1 MIKAESKGGE
11 RTLRSASP
19 HRNAYK
25 SDFHAIKC
33 SFDGPKSE
41 GDTRSYANGS
51 SDTREDTRGRPF
63 GNRVNKIKN
72 IFLQMDGQQQECQEG
87 KVTVKP
93 DVSQVSP
100 PKVQFP
106 GNSHRGNLNNATS
119 PESHNLDK
127 TPKGEDVEIDKV
139 ALAEKFSVT
148 RKLFE
153 RGIKEQPAAEKQSP
167 NRVVNRLSFGSAS
180 EEGKST
186 RRVSG
191 SSETAIKSE
200 KTPTSTVKCQPDE
213 KADSEKKHV
222 SRVPLNAGPMSK
234 RLGNYMAQSD
244 SEDNNTAATKGGMA
258 SAKQHST
265 TEHILPSSPTRD
277 SLHKSTSPVK
287 EATNSTPV
295 SDATNKNTSQT
306 ASVSNKPTSPGSSV
320 KTTFPVTNAAYK
332 SNSSTTD
339 ATHRPLS
346 PEQTIPVSHGYKHSS
361 SSSDGF
367 SRTSVGGDEG
377 KPHSPP
383 PRDVKQPL
391 PSAGGFQ
398 NTNRA
403 KYPEKNRS
411 NDSVVNSSNRDKP
424 SSQTSS
430 LDSRGVGMVRAE
442 LVVVQNESSESDEN
456 EDENVEDNVFKDEDV
471 QSPKDDLPTDVKRT
485 CTQEKKNCTPAHHVL
500 MRDVSK
506 ETQRIAEPVG
516 EGRILEDNE
525 RFGLKKER
533 QEDSSVVNQDGDNN
547 CEEDDEVAEEESEV
561 EEQVGQSIL
570 DRASPV
576 VYGIENAAFVDDRDV
591 DQVLREEEEEEEE
604 EEEGDQM
611 YRDYYDCYETAGL
624 SDEEEPPP
632 KRKIKFSTD
641 PIQVFTTFSNEE
653 YDRRNDDVDP
663 VAASAEYELE
673 KRVEKM
679 DVFPVEIEK
688 GDNGLGISI
697 IGMGVG
703 ADQGLEKLGI
713 FVKTITERG
722 AAENDGRIQ
731 VNDQIVEVDGISLVG
746 VTQLFA
752 ATVLKNTK
760 GTVRFLIGREKPGTQ
775 SEVARL
781 ISETLEQEKN
791 QQQQQQHLD
800 DPYEHSTEEEERYE
814 EEDGVDERIL
824 CSNFSP
830 GQNAELFELPDSEA
844 LFMPTNMDSSQ
855 MVFKFKELQLKHSI
869 ATAEINQ
876 LKEKLRASEEDRSLW
891 EARESALE
899 QKIDDSNDKI
909 LKLESY
915 WLEAQELCK
924 TVNEQL
930 AETQAQHETLDKK
943 YNKAKKLLKDY
954 QQKEIDFV
962 KKEEELKKLL
972 DEKDKW
978 YKEQLESLQSRISV
992 LESRG
997 ASGVECQSGQD
1008 SAADEKLI
1016 SQDPVTNTQSVD
1028 SLLEE
1033 DWSELVPET
1042 ERLDTSAHR
1051 AKGLLAQKAKRQPP
1065 SRSKLKESLAVASC
1079 HSQETEEEEDQ
1090 EEQESPRRRRSIQES
1105 LALPVP
1111 VCYPGNAQKD
1121 DSGEAKDGS
1130 RSKVE
1135 LSSSPSLSPSQ
1146 GDSIESSGSPSLSP
1160 PKDASSPH
1168 SPSGLMRNVKKREPK
1183 VKSKELKEELNE
1195 ASSGGKTKRRFPDFG
1210 GLRKSGGKGKK
1221 HDKEAMR
1228 ASLDSRGS
1236 AELLEESGGN
1246 LSPADSMTSIPTC
1259 MPFSWFG
1266 DKDKDRDREPSS
1278 SSSSLPYAAT
1288 ETSSEQSQDRKNK
1301 SFSVVDDSNP
1311 ASPSSDI
1318 SGLVAEPNL
1327 SGRSHTLIF
1336 SSSETLD
1343 DEPIAP
1349 GKEYQW
1355 QNRPVSE
1362 WTNQQVCH
1370 WLMGMNM
1377 DQYTPE
1383 FTAKGVDGQ
1392 QLLYLDSDKLKALGV
1407 SSQSDR
1413 STIKKK
1419 LKDMRKAQ
1427 EKLEKQ
1433 REKKEKEVR
1442 RSGKLPA
1449 STDSVC

>member
-41 GDTRSYANGS
+41 GASKTFANGS
-51 SDTREDTRGRPF
+51 SDTREDSRGRPF
-63 GNRVNKIKN
+63 GTRVNKIKN

-87 KVTVKP
+87 KVTVKS
-93 DVSQVSP
+93 DVPPVSP
-100 PKVQFP
+100 PKMQFP
-106 GNSHRGNLNNATS
+106 VNTHRVSYNSATS
-119 PESHNLDK
+119 PEPHILDK

-153 RGIKEQPAAEKQSP
+153 RGIKEQPATEKQSP
-167 NRVVNRLSFGSAS
+167 NRVVNRLSLGSAS
-180 EEGKST
+180 DEGKST
-186 RRVSG
+186 RRESG
-191 SSETAIKSE
+191 SSEPTIKSE
-200 KTPTSTVKCQPDE
+200 QTPTSTAKGRPDE
-213 KADSEKKHV
+213 KADGEKKHV
-222 SRVPLNAGPMSK
+222 SRVSLNAGPMSK
-234 RLGNYMAQSD
+234 RLENYIVEND
-244 SEDNNTAATKGGMA
+244 SEDNNTAAAKGGMV
-258 SAKQHST
+258 SAKQHT
-265 TEHILPSSPTRD
+265 TAEHILPTSPTRD
-277 SLHKSTSPVK
+277 SLHKPTSPLK
-287 EATNSTPV
+287 EATDSSIV
-295 SDATNKNTSQT
+295 SDATNKNKDNRPMSL
-306 ASVSNKPTSPGSSV
+306 GSSAGL
-320 KTTFPVTNAAYK
+320 KPTFPVPNAASK
-332 SNSSTTD
+332 SVSLTADSS
-339 ATHRPLS
+339 HKPLP
-346 PEQTIPVSHGYKHSS
+346 PEQTPISHGYKCSS
-361 SSSDGF
+361 SSGEGF
-367 SRTSVGGDEG
+367 SRTSSGEDGG

-383 PRDVKQPL
+383 PRDAKQPL
-391 PSAGGFQ
+391 PSSGGIQ
-398 NTNRA
+398 NASRA
-403 KYPEKNRS
+403 KHPENAKSYN
-411 NDSVVNSSNRDKP
+411 NVVHSPTDNKP
-424 SSQTSS
+424 PSQTSS
-430 LDSRGVGMVRAE
+430 FNSRGVSMVRAE
-442 LVVVQNESSESDEN
+442 LVVVKNESSESEEN
-456 EDENVEDNVFKDEDV
+456 EDVEDHVFEEQKVQWRKDLQPDLKST
-471 QSPKDDLPTDVKRT
+471 SPPQKQNCAPQVISRDDT
-485 CTQEKKNCTPAHHVL
+485 
-500 MRDVSK
+500 K
-506 ETQRIAEPVG
+506 ETQRIAETVG
-516 EGRILEDNE
+516 EYRVLEDNKE
-525 RFGLKKER
+525 FGLKDKR
-533 QEDSSVVNQDGDNN
+533 PEDSLVVSQDGEDDRD
-547 CEEDDEVAEEESEV
+547 EDDEAAEEDGELEDQ
-561 EEQVGQSIL
+561 E

-604 EEEGDQM
+604 EEEGEEEDEEDQM
-611 YRDYYDCYETAGL
+611 YREYDDCYEAPGL
-624 SDEEEPPP
+624 SDEDEPPT

-641 PIQVFTTFSNEE
+641 PILVFSTFSNEE

-713 FVKTITERG
+713 FVKTITEQG
-722 AAENDGRIQ
+722 AAEKDGRIQ

-791 QQQQQQHLD
+791 QQQHQHLD

-824 CSNFSP
+824 GSNFSP
-830 GQNAELFELPDSEA
+830 GRNVEVFDLPVSEA

-855 MVFKFKELQLKHSI
+855 MAFKFKELQLKHSI
-869 ATAEINQ
+869 ASAEINQ
-876 LKEKLRASEEDRSLW
+876 LKEKLRSSEEDKSLW

-899 QKIDDSNDKI
+899 QKIEDSNDKI
-909 LKLESY
+909 LKLENY
-915 WLEAQELCK
+915 WLEAQGLCK

-930 AETQAQHETLDKK
+930 AETQTQYETLDKK

-962 KKEEELKKLL
+962 KKEEELKKIL

-978 YKEQLESLQSRISV
+978 YKEQLESLQNRIAA

-997 ASGVECQSGQD
+997 ASAVECQSGQD
-1008 SAADEKLI
+1008 SAAEERLS
-1016 SQDPVTNTQSVD
+1016 SQDSVTNTQSVD
-1028 SLLEE
+1028 SLQEQ
-1033 DWSELVPET
+1033 DWTELVPET

-1065 SRSKLKESLAVASC
+1065 SRGKLKENLTVASC
-1079 HSQETEEEEDQ
+1079 HSQETEEEEEQ
-1090 EEQESPRRRRSIQES
+1090 EEQESPRRRRRSIQES
-1105 LALPVP
+1105 LSLPVP
-1111 VCYPGNAQKD
+1111 VCYPGNGQKED
-1121 DSGEAKDGS
+1121 PGETRDGS
-1130 RSKVE
+1130 RNKAE

-1146 GDSIESSGSPSLSP
+1146 GDSVESSGSPSLSP
-1160 PKDASSPH
+1160 PKHSSSPH
-1168 SPSGLMRNVKKREPK
+1168 SPSGFMRNVKKRESK
-1183 VKSKELKEELNE
+1183 GKGKELKEELNE
-1195 ASSGGKTKRRFPDFG
+1195 PSSAGKSKRRFPDFG

-1246 LSPADSMTSIPTC
+1246 LSPAESMTSIPTC

-1266 DKDKDRDREPSS
+1266 DKEKDRDREPSS
-1278 SSSSLPYAAT
+1278 SSSSLPYAT
-1288 ETSSEQSQDRKNK
+1288 NETSSEQSQDRKNK
-1301 SFSVVDDSNP
+1301 SFSVIDDSSP

-1343 DEPIAP
+1343 DEPVAT

-1392 QLLYLDSDKLKALGV
+1392 QLLHLDSDKLKALGV

-1433 REKKEKEVR
+1433 REKREKEGR
-1442 RSGKLPA
+1442 RSGRLPVA
-1449 STDSVC
+1449 TDSVC

>member
-41 GDTRSYANGS
+41 GAAKSYANGS
-51 SDTREDTRGRPF
+51 SDTREDSRGRPF
-63 GNRVNKIKN
+63 GTRVNKIKN
-72 IFLQMDGQQQECQEG
+72 IFLQMDGQQQESQEG

-93 DVSQVSP
+93 DVPQVSP
-100 PKVQFP
+100 TKAQFP
-106 GNSHRGNLNNATS
+106 VTTHRGNLNSATS
-119 PESHNLDK
+119 PESQNVDK

-153 RGIKEQPAAEKQSP
+153 RGIKEQPAADKQSP
-167 NRVVNRLSFGSAS
+167 NRVVTRLSLGSAS
-180 EEGKST
+180 DEGKST

-191 SSETAIKSE
+191 SSETTIKSE
-200 KTPTSTVKCQPDE
+200 QTPTSTVECRSDE
-213 KADSEKKHV
+213 KADGEKRHS
-222 SRVPLNAGPMSK
+222 SRVSLNAGPMSK
-234 RLGNYMAQSD
+234 RLGNYMTEND
-244 SEDNNTAATKGGMA
+244 SEDNNTAVV

-265 TEHILPSSPTRD
+265 TEHLLPTSPTRD
-277 SLHKSTSPVK
+277 SLHKSTTPVK

-295 SDATNKNTSQT
+295 TTNKNASQT
-306 ASVSNKPTSPGSSV
+306 ASVINKPASLASKP
-320 KTTFPVTNAAYK
+320 TFPVTNAAYK
-332 SNSSTTD
+332 SVSPTTD
-339 ATHRPLS
+339 ATHKPIS
-346 PEQTIPVSHGYKHSS
+346 PEQTTPVSQGYRRSS
-361 SSSDGF
+361 SSGDGF

-383 PRDVKQPL
+383 PRDAKQPL

-398 NTNRA
+398 SRA
-403 KYPEKNRS
+403 KYPEKARS
-411 NDSVVNSSNRDKP
+411 PDSVVHSPTMDKP
-424 SSQTSS
+424 PSQTPS

-442 LVVVQNESSESDEN
+442 LVVVQNESSESEEN
-456 EDENVEDNVFKDEDV
+456 EDENVEDNVFEKPKV
-471 QSPKDDLPTDVKRT
+471 QSSKDLPTELKRT
-485 CTQEKKNCTPAHHVL
+485 FLPEKLNCNPAHVTK
-500 MRDVSK
+500 DA
-506 ETQRIAEPVG
+506 QRIAETVG
-516 EGRILEDNE
+516 EGRVLEDNE
-525 RFGLKKER
+525 QFGVKEEKR
-533 QEDSSVVNQDGDNN
+533 EESLVSQDGDTNR
-547 CEEDDEVAEEESEV
+547 EEDDEAAEEESEL
-561 EEQVGQSIL
+561 EEQVGQSVL
-570 DRASPV
+570 DGASPV

-591 DQVLREEEEEEEE
+591 DQVLREEEEVEEEE
-604 EEEGDQM
+604 EEEEEEEDQM
-611 YRDYYDCYETAGL
+611 YREYDDCYEAPGL
-624 SDEEEPPP
+624 SDEEEPPQ

-641 PIQVFTTFSNEE
+641 PILVFSTFSNEE

-791 QQQQQQHLD
+791 QQQQQHHLD
-800 DPYEHSTEEEERYE
+800 DRYEHSTEEEERYE

-824 CSNFSP
+824 GSNFSP
-830 GQNAELFELPDSEA
+830 GRNAEVFELPDSEA
-844 LFMPTNMDSSQ
+844 LFLPSNMDSSQ
-855 MVFKFKELQLKHSI
+855 MAFKFKELQLKHSI

-876 LKEKLRASEEDRSLW
+876 LKEKIRASEEDRSLW

-899 QKIDDSNDKI
+899 QKMEDSNDKI

-915 WLEAQELCK
+915 WLEAQDLCK
-924 TVNEQL
+924 GVNEQL
-930 AETQAQHETLDKK
+930 AETQAQYETLDKK

-962 KKEEELKKLL
+962 KKEEELKKIL

-978 YKEQLESLQSRISV
+978 YKEQLESLQNRIAV

-997 ASGVECQSGQD
+997 ASVVESQSGQE
-1008 SAADEKLI
+1008 SAADKRLS
-1016 SQDPVTNTQSVD
+1016 SQDPTNTHTVD
-1028 SLLEE
+1028 SLLEQ

-1042 ERLDTSAHR
+1042 ERLDTSAHK

-1065 SRSKLKESLAVASC
+1065 SRNKLKENLAVTSS

-1105 LALPVP
+1105 LSLPVP
-1111 VCYPGNAQKD
+1111 VCYPGNGQKD
-1121 DSGEAKDGS
+1121 DSGETRDGS
-1130 RSKVE
+1130 RRTAE
-1135 LSSSPSLSPSQ
+1135 LSSSPSLSPSL
-1146 GDSIESSGSPSLSP
+1146 GDSVESSGSPSLSS
-1160 PKDASSPH
+1160 PKDISSPH
-1168 SPSGLMRNVKKREPK
+1168 SPSGLMRNVKKRESK
-1183 VKSKELKEELNE
+1183 GKGKELKDELNE
-1195 ASSGGKTKRRFPDFG
+1195 GSSAGKPKRRFPDFG

-1266 DKDKDRDREPSS
+1266 DKERDRDREPSS
-1278 SSSSLPYAAT
+1278 SSSSLPYVAT

-1301 SFSVVDDSNP
+1301 SFSVIDDSNA
-1311 ASPSSDI
+1311 ASPSTDI

-1343 DEPIAP
+1343 DEPVAT

-1370 WLMGMNM
+1370 WLMGMNL

-1392 QLLYLDSDKLKALGV
+1392 QLLNLDSDKLKALGV

-1419 LKDMRKAQ
+1419 LKELRKAQ

-1442 RSGKLPA
+1442 RSGRPPV
-1449 STDSVC
+1449 SNDSVC

>member
-1 MIKAESKGGE
+1 MLKAESKGGE

-33 SFDGPKSE
+33 SFDGSKSE
-41 GDTRSYANGS
+41 GDSRSYANGS
-51 SDTREDTRGRPF
+51 SDTREDSRGRPF
-63 GNRVNKIKN
+63 GNRVSKIKN
-72 IFLQMDGQQQECQEG
+72 IFLQMDGQQQECQEI
-87 KVTVKP
+87 KVTLKP
-93 DVSQVSP
+93 EVSAVSP
-100 PKVQFP
+100 TKLQFP
-106 GNSHRGNLNNATS
+106 VNTHKVNLNSATS
-119 PESHNLDK
+119 PESQHVDK
-127 TPKGEDVEIDKV
+127 SPKGEDIEIDKV
-139 ALAEKFSVT
+139 SLAEKFSVT

-153 RGIKEQPAAEKQSP
+153 RGLKEQPAADKQSP
-167 NRVVNRLSFGSAS
+167 NRVVNRLSLGSS
-180 EEGKST
+180 SDEGKST

-191 SSETAIKSE
+191 SSETTIKSE
-200 KTPTSTVKCQPDE
+200 QSPSSIVKCQPDE
-213 KADSEKKHV
+213 KADSEKSHG
-222 SRVPLNAGPMSK
+222 SRVSSNAGPVSK
-234 RLGNYMAQSD
+234 RLESYG
-244 SEDNNTAATKGGMA
+244 GGMA
-258 SAKQHST
+258 SAKQH
-265 TEHILPSSPTRD
+265 I
-277 SLHKSTSPVK
+277 
-287 EATNSTPV
+287 
-295 SDATNKNTSQT
+295 
-306 ASVSNKPTSPGSSV
+306 G
-320 KTTFPVTNAAYK
+320 
-332 SNSSTTD
+332 
-339 ATHRPLS
+339 
-346 PEQTIPVSHGYKHSS
+346 HGYTHSS

-403 KYPEKNRS
+403 KYPEKAKS
-411 NDSVVNSSNRDKP
+411 PTTDKP
-424 SSQTSS
+424 SSQTAS
-430 LDSRGVGMVRAE
+430 LDSRGVGVVRAE
-442 LVVVQNESSESDEN
+442 LVVVQNESSGSEEN
-456 EDENVEDNVFKDEDV
+456 EDENIEDNVFEEKKV
-471 QSPKDDLPTDVKRT
+471 KSPKDDVITNLKRT
-485 CTQEKKNCTPAHHVL
+485 SSTEKQSCNPAHQVL
-500 MRDVSK
+500 TRDVSK
-506 ETQRIAEPVG
+506 ETQRIAEAVG
-516 EGRILEDNE
+516 EGKVLENNE
-525 RFGLKKER
+525 RFGLKGER
-533 QEDSSVVNQDGDNN
+533 REDISVVNQDGDDYR
-547 CEEDDEVAEEESEV
+547 EEDDEVAEEETEL
-561 EEQVGQSIL
+561 EEQVGQIIL

-591 DQVLREEEEEEEE
+591 NQNDH
-604 EEEGDQM
+604 M
-611 YRDYYDCYETAGL
+611 YRDYDDCYETTGL
-624 SDEEEPPP
+624 SDEEEPLP
-632 KRKIKFSTD
+632 KRKIKFSTN
-641 PIQVFTTFSNEE
+641 PIQVFSTFSNED

-713 FVKTITERG
+713 FVKTITEGG

-731 VNDQIVEVDGISLVG
+731 VNDQIVEVDGICLVG

-760 GTVRFLIGREKPGTQ
+760 GTVRFMIGREKPGTQ

-791 QQQQQQHLD
+791 QEQHLD
-800 DPYEHSTEEEERYE
+800 DHYEHSTEEEERYE

-830 GQNAELFELPDSEA
+830 GRNADLFELPDTEA

-855 MVFKFKELQLKHSI
+855 MVFKFRELQLKHST
-869 ATAEINQ
+869 AAAEIDQ
-876 LKEKLRASEEDRSLW
+876 LNEKLMASEEDSALW
-891 EARESALE
+891 EAREVALE
-899 QKIDDSNDKI
+899 LKIEDSNDKI

-915 WLEAQELCK
+915 WLEAQGLCK

-962 KKEEELKKLL
+962 KKEEELKRII

-978 YKEQLESLQSRISV
+978 YKEQLESLQNRV
-992 LESRG
+992 RPQLESKMHVHHSRP
-997 ASGVECQSGQD
+997 ARDTEIKQ
-1008 SAADEKLI
+1008 
-1016 SQDPVTNTQSVD
+1016 
-1028 SLLEE
+1028 
-1033 DWSELVPET
+1033 DWSESVPET

-1065 SRSKLKESLAVASC
+1065 SRSKLKESLTVHVIHAQTAISEVKLM
-1079 HSQETEEEEDQ
+1079 
-1090 EEQESPRRRRSIQES
+1090 QESPRRRRSIQES
-1105 LALPVP
+1105 LSLPVP
-1111 VCYPGNAQKD
+1111 VCYPGNGQKD
-1121 DSGEAKDGS
+1121 DPGETRDGS
-1130 RSKVE
+1130 RSMAA
-1135 LSSSPSLSPSQ
+1135 LSSSPSFSPSQ
-1146 GDSIESSGSPSLSP
+1146 GDSIESSGSLSLSS
-1160 PKDASSPH
+1160 PKETLSPH
-1168 SPSGLMRNVKKREPK
+1168 SPSGLMRNVKKRE
-1183 VKSKELKEELNE
+1183 SKGKKELNE
-1195 ASSGGKTKRRFPDFG
+1195 SSSAGKPKRRFPDFG

-1266 DKDKDRDREPSS
+1266 DKERDREPSS
-1278 SSSSLPYAAT
+1278 SSSSLPYVAN

-1301 SFSVVDDSNP
+1301 TNLSWSSLFSRSLDLTFSVIDDSNP
-1311 ASPSSDI
+1311 ANPSSDI

-1343 DEPIAP
+1343 DEPVAT
-1349 GKEYQW
+1349 GKEYHW

-1392 QLLYLDSDKLKALGV
+1392 QLLYLDSEKLKALGV
-1407 SSQSDR
+1407 SGQSDR

-1419 LKDMRKAQ
+1419 LKDLRKTQ

-1433 REKKEKEVR
+1433 REKREKEVR
-1442 RSGKLPA
+1442 RSGRLPV